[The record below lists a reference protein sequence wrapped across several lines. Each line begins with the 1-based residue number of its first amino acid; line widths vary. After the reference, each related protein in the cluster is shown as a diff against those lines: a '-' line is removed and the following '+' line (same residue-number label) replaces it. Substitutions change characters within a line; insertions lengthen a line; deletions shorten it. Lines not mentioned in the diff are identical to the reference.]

1 MAGRYHK
8 PCLDSSVFIG
18 GLNGEIVNK
27 IKRRVVLDY
36 LWEKAQAGE
45 FSAIYISAFAIAE
58 TYKKKGQLKA
68 NDGVYDEF
76 LEFINESFVRVIEL
90 DRETAL
96 QAHELCRQ
104 YAGKGLM
111 PSDAVHLASALRAG
125 CDVLWAWDGPL
136 TAITHP
142 DIQIEEPY
150 IYDRTFF
157 TVNEIATPEEIEAYE
172 QRGKPKALPA
182 PKNAS
187 KPETQKADG
196 ETKPEPQATQPPPKE
211 KEGLNRST
219 DISPSPKA

>member
-1 MAGRYHK
+1 VAGKYHK

-36 LWEKAQAGE
+36 LWEKAKAGE
-45 FSAIYISAFAIAE
+45 FSAVYISAYVIAE

-68 NDGVYDEF
+68 NDMVYDEF

-136 TAITHP
+136 TTITHP

-150 IYDRTFF
+150 IYERMFF
-157 TVNEIATPEEIEAYE
+157 TKSEIATPEEIEAYE
-172 QRGKPKALPA
+172 QKGKPKALPA
-182 PKNAS
+182 PKPIQTSAAEATNKS
-187 KPETQKADG
+187 D
-196 ETKPEPQATQPPPKE
+196 TKPEAPQKQ